1 MKLWRAT
8 NYDTKNKISLSY
20 TAKNFQCAMDSL
32 VAIGK
37 IAEREN
43 HHPDM
48 HLTGYRNVEIVL
60 FTHSLGGI
68 SANDIA
74 MARMIDVEVDVEYSP
89 KWLKSHPEED
99 KTLPVASATEGDS
112 VGTTDLNVDSKK
124 NHSLL
129 PGAKRRP
136 APEHGGK
143 GKRRKPAKERIVF
156 TLEEKIQI
164 LNEIDRGA
172 KLGAVADRHDTSR
185 QGIRKWRN
193 IWANIERQI
202 EEECRGTKKRVA
214 NEKDGLKRI
223 KTGIRRH

>member
-1 MKLWRAT
+1 MAETQAQASCSPGGKCIPCESLDKSHLLSAEQIEAELTTMKLWRAT

-89 KWLKSHPEED
+89 KWLKSHPEARQD
-99 KTLPVASATEGDS
+99 AA
-112 VGTTDLNVDSKK
+112 
-124 NHSLL
+124 
-129 PGAKRRP
+129 
-136 APEHGGK
+136 GGL
-143 GKRRKPAKERIVF
+143 RH
-156 TLEEKIQI
+156 
-164 LNEIDRGA
+164 RG
-172 KLGAVADRHDTSR
+172 GFGGH
-185 QGIRKWRN
+185 
-193 IWANIERQI
+193 
-202 EEECRGTKKRVA
+202 
-214 NEKDGLKRI
+214 
-223 KTGIRRH
+223 H